1 MSQYSETIGSFIR
14 TGNYPLE
21 ANYIFESEEA
31 LKQFY
36 SDPVAAT
43 TLHEGLFKIVKT
55 GANDKQALY
64 WVVNGENGLE
74 FKVVLE
80 DLQLEDIETQID
92 NILQKIED
100 IYGTSDPSEI
110 PEELNSILEL
120 ANTIKELQTKL
131 SDIKE
136 ELKAAV
142 GTDQDDI
149 KTYLQTLA
157 YKSIT
162 ELSGA
167 LHTFL
172 QTSDPDNTAINTWPE
187 LQNFLSGYND
197 TQVLKEILDNLVNDI
212 LGNPTPTEAFRTLR
226 GIEDFIRALQSTL
239 SNQIANLQKELN
251 TTQEGVGLDQSGN
264 YAPDL
269 QTNYLKEAT
278 SVMQALRTLDGLMF
292 KLLNRGSVYTIK
304 GSVVNLEA
312 LKAIEFVEKGD
323 VYNVETAVTINEVDY
338 PAHNNFVYIGDEP
351 NQALIESNWDSLGG
365 MTLDNGVADA
375 YFQKGKLVIVLSN
388 GDTVEVEI
396 PNATSSSSGLLSSE
410 DKLFID
416 GIRGGNLALP
426 TPIITGTWTF
436 YKSDDSVVNSS
447 EITPTPNATNP
458 QLEQGYKASFSGT
471 YKWTHEDGKKD
482 PTQVQ
487 SGSNWSDLPSSGVN
501 SSTYT
506 SLHVTSN
513 TTIKIGIQAAKT
525 GLMVSGTNVVPATGM
540 DTAVA
545 QRSVSFTTRRFWG
558 VTTEATITESVIKTL
573 NNELGGKAV
582 TKTNIT
588 ATPSQ
593 YFVYAYPKSLG
604 ALSTIIQ
611 DGATPVLGAFTR
623 SELTITNAAGASVD
637 LYVYRANNLGA
648 FTNAQLQFS

>member
-136 ELKAAV
+136 ELKATV

-172 QTSDPDNTAINTWPE
+172 QTTDPDNTAINTWPE

-197 TQVLKEILDNLVNDI
+197 TQVLKDILDNLANDI

-304 GSVVNLEA
+304 GSVANLEA

-323 VYNVETAVTINEVDY
+323 VYNVEAAVTINEVDY

-351 NQALIESNWDSLGG
+351 NQALIESNWDSLG
-365 MTLDNGVADA
+365 
-375 YFQKGKLVIVLSN
+375 
-388 GDTVEVEI
+388 
-396 PNATSSSSGLLSSE
+396 
-410 DKLFID
+410 
-416 GIRGGNLALP
+416 
-426 TPIITGTWTF
+426 
-436 YKSDDSVVNSS
+436 
-447 EITPTPNATNP
+447 
-458 QLEQGYKASFSGT
+458 
-471 YKWTHEDGKKD
+471 
-482 PTQVQ
+482 
-487 SGSNWSDLPSSGVN
+487 
-501 SSTYT
+501 
-506 SLHVTSN
+506 
-513 TTIKIGIQAAKT
+513 
-525 GLMVSGTNVVPATGM
+525 
-540 DTAVA
+540 
-545 QRSVSFTTRRFWG
+545 
-558 VTTEATITESVIKTL
+558 
-573 NNELGGKAV
+573 
-582 TKTNIT
+582 
-588 ATPSQ
+588 
-593 YFVYAYPKSLG
+593 
-604 ALSTIIQ
+604 
-611 DGATPVLGAFTR
+611 
-623 SELTITNAAGASVD
+623 
-637 LYVYRANNLGA
+637 
-648 FTNAQLQFS
+648 